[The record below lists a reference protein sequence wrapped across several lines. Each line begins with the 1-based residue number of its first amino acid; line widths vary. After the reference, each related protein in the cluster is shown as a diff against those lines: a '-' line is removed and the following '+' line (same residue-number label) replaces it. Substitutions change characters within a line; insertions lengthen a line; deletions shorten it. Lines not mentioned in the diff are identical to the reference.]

1 MNQEQIKLLHF
12 GERYYDRIWGGQ
24 RLRQEL
30 GKNTPEGA
38 RIGEAWLL
46 SDHPGDE
53 SVVDEGPL
61 EGKSFRELLEAHP
74 QAILGR
80 RGQLTV
86 HGRFPLLLK
95 LLDSADWL
103 SVQVHPDDATA
114 KRLGEPDV
122 GKTEMW
128 HVLFAEPGSELI
140 CGLATDATP
149 AVFREAAEAGNIE
162 SLMTRFA
169 AAPGVS
175 TFVAAGTVH
184 AIGGGILLAEI
195 QQNSDITYRIH
206 DWGRIEKNGK
216 GRALHIEK
224 SIEAIHFGSVHG
236 GPSEPLSYEAGG
248 ARRSVLAACRY
259 FAAELLH
266 IDGQA
271 CRETHGDSFHILL
284 AKTGGIEVCA
294 DGQARFLNA
303 GEAALVAGQVESFS
317 VHGSGEL
324 LNYYVPVL
332 ARDIVEPLRFA
343 GHSEG
348 DIIRLGGDPAYSDLV
363 NAATS

>member
-1 MNQEQIKLLHF
+1 MHQEQIKLLHF
-12 GERYYDRIWGGQ
+12 GERYYERIWGGQ
-24 RLRQEL
+24 DLREIL

-38 RIGEAWLL
+38 RVGEAWLV

-74 QAILGR
+74 EAILGR
-80 RGQLTV
+80 KARLTV

-114 KRLGEPDV
+114 RRLGEPDV

-128 HVLFAEPGSELI
+128 HVLTANPGSELI
-140 CGLATDATP
+140 CGIAPEVTA
-149 AVFREAAEAGNIE
+149 AQFREALESDHVE
-162 SLMTRFA
+162 SLMTRFE
-169 AAPGVS
+169 AAPGIS

-206 DWGRIEKNGK
+206 DWGRIEKNGEP
-216 GRALHIEK
+216 RELHIEK
-224 SIEAIHFGSVHG
+224 AIEAIHFGSVHG

-248 ARRSVLAACRY
+248 VRRSVLAACQY

-266 IDGQA
+266 IEGEANRD
-271 CRETHGDSFHILL
+271 THGDSFHILL
-284 AKTGGIEVCA
+284 AKTDGLHVDAA
-294 DGQARFLNA
+294 DQTRLLKAGQAV
-303 GEAALVAGQVESFS
+303 LVAGQVESFS
-317 VHGSGEL
+317 VHGTGEL

-332 ARDIVEPLRFA
+332 DRDIMQPLRSA
-343 GHSEG
+343 GYKVP
-348 DIIRLGGDPAYSDLV
+348 DIIRLGGDPAHSDLARAV
-363 NAATS
+363 TT